1 MTAVFSLTSASGD
14 LLYYLE
20 EVWSAGFAPYN
31 GNGVF
36 DNPTSSTHTNWGAGN
51 TADYGVVLEGS
62 PLDYAQGGLGGTS
75 DLDTM
80 EFGTGYSYN
89 TASGSGLTGVDLSI
103 DLGGAAPT
111 ATFNEA
117 IYSLSHGGALEGATF
132 FGQSFDGLYDY
143 FAEVGTEQNGTSS
156 ADALY
161 SFEGNDVLRGN
172 SGIDSF
178 IFDLNGAGL
187 LDTAFS
193 IIGDDT
199 IADFNYAA
207 GEGIVIG
214 LNNAAYDTYA
224 EIIAATSN
232 TASGAVIDLGS
243 YGSITLTGVTVANLS
258 ASNFEFV

>member
-1 MTAVFSLTSASGD
+1 MTAVLSLTSASSN
-14 LLYYLE
+14 LLYYFE

-31 GNGVF
+31 GNGAF
-36 DNPTSSTHTNWGAGN
+36 DNPTSTTHSNFGAGN
-51 TADYGVVLEGS
+51 ATDYGVVLEGS
-62 PLDYAQGGLGGTS
+62 PLDYAQGGLAGTS

-80 EFGTGYSYN
+80 EFGNGYSYN
-89 TASGSGLTGVDLSI
+89 TASGSSLTGVDLSI

-111 ATFNEA
+111 AIFNQA
-117 IYSLSHGGALEGATF
+117 IYSLTHGGALEGATF
-132 FGQSFDGLYDY
+132 FGQSFSGLYDY
-143 FAEVGTEQNGTSS
+143 FAEVGTEQIGTSG
-156 ADALY
+156 DNELY
-161 SFEGNDVLRGN
+161 SFEGNDVLTG
-172 SGIDSF
+172 GAGVDYF
-178 IFDLNGAGL
+178 FFDLNGAGL

-193 IIGDDT
+193 VIGDDT